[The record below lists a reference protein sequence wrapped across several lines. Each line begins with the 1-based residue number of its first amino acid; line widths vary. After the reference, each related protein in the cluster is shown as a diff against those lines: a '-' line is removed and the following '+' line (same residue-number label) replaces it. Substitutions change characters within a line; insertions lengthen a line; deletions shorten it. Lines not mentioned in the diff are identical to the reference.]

1 MKTYYSYDTND
12 NKWMIKVQTV
22 LIVCGSIGGIAGI
35 IGLFFPGQR
44 MLSIALLAACVLIVL
59 GAIPARKKYEH
70 RVKQET
76 IISHD
81 WGIEHQDGEDSRE
94 AKWDQ
99 IIKIETND
107 KSFLMWKMKEY
118 VVVIASEYPIKFYS
132 CLENCDFLV
141 NYIKK
146 NLKKQAENPELK
158 WKK

>member
-1 MKTYYSYDTND
+1 MKTFYSYSTND

-22 LIVCGSIGGIAGI
+22 LIVCGSLGALTGL
-35 IGLFFPGQR
+35 IGLLFPTQR
-44 MLSIALLAACVLIVL
+44 YMSIFLLAACVLIVL

-70 RVKQET
+70 RVLKET
-76 IISHD
+76 LVSHD
-81 WGIEHQDGEDSRE
+81 WGIEHQDGDDSRE

-118 VVVIASEYPIKFYS
+118 VVTIASEYPIKFYS
-132 CLENCDFLV
+132 SLENVDMLV
-141 NYIKK
+141 NYIKR